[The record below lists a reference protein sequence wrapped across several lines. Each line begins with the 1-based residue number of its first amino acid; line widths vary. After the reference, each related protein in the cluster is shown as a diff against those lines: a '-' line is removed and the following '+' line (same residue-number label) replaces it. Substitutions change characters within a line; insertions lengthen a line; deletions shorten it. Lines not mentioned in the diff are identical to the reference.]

1 MSSEQEIAIICVGCR
16 VSPFLE
22 EILNKEIIPFS
33 IITNN
38 SLDFQIHHADPSK
51 ILNYSLEFTNV
62 IEIIAKQSMDSLAVF
77 ETLGQFFEFYN
88 PLHLST
94 LNYLISKYATKV
106 KPETKGYLNS
116 WKQISNAIFEDEF
129 IFPLFEE
136 TRILHVKEGDVEV
149 PVRQFLISN
158 ELELKKTNAKNN
170 NKTKEQNDVEITGI
184 IDLDSIN
191 KMKVCNEATK
201 RIVSASGVIIIPTD
215 IVSMFVVLQSSAF
228 RDVLQKTSG
237 EIAFVSPF
245 WPGNEITQLEQT
257 ILQKS
262 EFKPSLENLVSFM
275 EESVDTVII
284 DEKDMDLVPKLR
296 ESGITVIVENLTS
309 KNQKSME
316 FLDTLLKSIDLSLE
330 TIQVEPRKAIEG
342 LGEKLVNLFRVREPK
357 KEEEQEEVL
366 QTIDEVAEEVQTILV
381 EETQQE
387 LEVEKAE
394 EPTKLVEEVIES
406 EVESLT
412 DEFEMEIIDTETASI
427 PKPPPKD
434 QIEPSDI
441 VLQKAENQFALPG
454 IEQITQFEL
463 EDLES
468 LDVDEHIISS
478 FIDRAIASDVAGV
491 EVVFSDLLSLH
502 NNPFLIDK
510 IYQMMM
516 KKLFTLRERNPEE
529 KIATIITYLSAH
541 KPEFYTERLEDLL
554 EKTINTKEEKEF
566 YQNVRTAALVVKS
579 SLLVAKFTVESFIL
593 KYIETDDIYLENKLR
608 RLVNVFAVTDAELQN
623 LVTRVLVK
631 IYGAEVEKEEPN
643 NQLLERIILFLSMFD
658 GFSVGI
664 SLIMCDSMKTID
676 DFVTQLSDLHVSA
689 SFKTIVQNI
698 LNTYKDG
705 TYEQLLESLE
715 GRTIPETVE
724 YEMTKRKYIVSLSK
738 VGSIPL
744 ELFAER
750 IGHPIEKT
758 EKIIYDMILKEEIS
772 ARIELL
778 DGRLYIVKEEIEEAV
793 KDDDTEKTEEEV
805 VEVVKEEVVKA
816 VKEEVVKAV
825 KELETEVKEETEE
838 PSFECPKCDKSFKTS
853 RGLKMHINRMHKE
866 ES

>member
-94 LNYLISKYATKV
+94 LNYLISKYATNV
-106 KPETKGYLNS
+106 KPETKDYLTA
-116 WKQISNAIFEDEF
+116 WKQISKAIFEDEF

-136 TRILHVKEGDVEV
+136 TRILHIKEGDVEV
-149 PVRQFLISN
+149 PVRQFLVSN

-184 IDLDSIN
+184 IDLEAID

-245 WPGNEITQLEQT
+245 WPGNEITQLEQN

-262 EFKPSLENLVSFM
+262 EFEPSLENLVSLM

-284 DEKDMDLVPKLR
+284 DEKNMDLVPKLR

-309 KNQKSME
+309 ENQKSTE

-342 LGEKLVNLFRVREPK
+342 LREKLVNLFRARESK

-366 QTIDEVAEEVQTILV
+366 HTIDEVAEEVRTFLV
-381 EETQQE
+381 EETQP
-387 LEVEKAE
+387 EVEEEKSD
-394 EPTKLVEEVIES
+394 EPTILIEDTEG

-412 DEFEMEIIDTETASI
+412 DEFEMEVIDTETTSI
-427 PKPPPKD
+427 PTPPPKD
-434 QIEPSDI
+434 QIEPSEI
-441 VLQKAENQFALPG
+441 VLSKGDNQFALPG

-463 EDLES
+463 EDLDS

-478 FIDRAIASDVAGV
+478 FIDRAIASDAAGV

-541 KPEFYTERLEDLL
+541 KPDFYTERLEELL
-554 EKTINTKEEKEF
+554 EATINTKEEKEF

-593 KYIETDDIYLENKLR
+593 KYMETDDIYLENKLR
-608 RLVNVFAVTDAELQN
+608 RLVNVFAVTDVELQN

-631 IYGAEVEKEEPN
+631 IYGSEAEKEESN

-664 SLIMCDSMKTID
+664 SLIMCDSMKTIE
-676 DFVTQLSDLHVSA
+676 DFITQLSDLHASD

-698 LNTYKDG
+698 LKTYKDG
-705 TYEQLLESLE
+705 TYEQLLETLE
-715 GRTIPETVE
+715 GRTIPETIE

-778 DGRLYIVKEEIEEAV
+778 DGRLYIVKEEIEEAA
-793 KDDDTEKTEEEV
+793 KDEVTEEAEEEV
-805 VEVVKEEVVKA
+805 VEEVKEEVTEEI
-816 VKEEVVKAV
+816 KEPKI
-825 KELETEVKEETEE
+825 EVKEEPEE
-838 PSFECPKCDKSFKTS
+838 ELSFECPNCDKSFKSS
-853 RGLKMHINRMHKE
+853 RGLKMHISKMHKE

>member
-22 EILNKEIIPFS
+22 EILNKENIPFS
-33 IITNN
+33 IIANN

-94 LNYLISKYATKV
+94 LNYLISKYATNV
-106 KPETKGYLNS
+106 KPETKDYLTA
-116 WKQISNAIFEDEF
+116 WKQISNAIFDEEF

-136 TRILHVKEGDVEV
+136 TRILHVKEGEVEV

-158 ELELKKTNAKNN
+158 ELELKKTNVKNN
-170 NKTKEQNDVEITGI
+170 NKTKNQNDVEITGI
-184 IDLDSIN
+184 IDIEAIN
-191 KMKVCNEATK
+191 KMKICNEATK
-201 RIVSASGVIIIPTD
+201 RIISASGVIIIPTD
-215 IVSMFVVLQSSAF
+215 IVSMFVVLQSTAF
-228 RDVLQKTSG
+228 REALQKTSG

-262 EFKPSLENLVSFM
+262 EFVPNLENLVSLM
-275 EESVDTVII
+275 EDSVDTVII
-284 DEKDMDLVPKLR
+284 DEKNMDLVPKLR

-309 KNQKSME
+309 ENQKSVE
-316 FLDTLLKSIDLSLE
+316 FLETLLKSIDLSLE
-330 TIQVEPRKAIEG
+330 TIQVEPRKTIEG
-342 LGEKLVNLFRVREPK
+342 LGDKLVNLFRAREPK
-357 KEEEQEEVL
+357 KEEKQEVL
-366 QTIDEVAEEVQTILV
+366 HSIDEVAEEVKTFLV
-381 EETQQE
+381 EENQI
-387 LEVEKAE
+387 EVSIEKSA
-394 EPTKLVEEVIES
+394 EPTVLIEEDS
-406 EVESLT
+406 QSDVESLT
-412 DEFEMEIIDTETASI
+412 DEFEMEVIDTEQASI
-427 PKPPPKD
+427 PTPPPKD
-434 QIEPSDI
+434 QKEPSEI
-441 VLQKAENQFALPG
+441 ILSKAENQFALPG

-463 EDLES
+463 EDLDS

-478 FIDRAIASDVAGV
+478 FIDRAIASDAAGI

-502 NNPFLIDK
+502 NNPFLIEK

-516 KKLFTLRERNPEE
+516 KKLFKLRERNPEE
-529 KIATIITYLSAH
+529 RMATIITYLSAH
-541 KPEFYTERLEDLL
+541 RPEFYTERLDELL
-554 EKTINTKEEKEF
+554 ETTINTKEEKEF
-566 YQNVRTAALVVKS
+566 YQNIRTAALVVKS
-579 SLLVAKFTVESFIL
+579 SLLVAKFTVENFIL

-608 RLVNVFAVTDAELQN
+608 RLVNVFAVTDVELQN
-623 LVTRVLVK
+623 LVTRVLIK
-631 IYGAEVEKEEPN
+631 IYGTEIQKEEPN
-643 NQLLERIILFLSMFD
+643 KQLLEKVILFLAMFD

-664 SLIMCDSMKTID
+664 SLIMCDSMKTIE
-676 DFVTQLSDLHVSA
+676 DFITQLSELHLSD

-705 TYEQLLESLE
+705 SYEQLLEVLE
-715 GRTIPETVE
+715 GRSLPESVE
-724 YEMTKRKYIVSLSK
+724 YEMTKRKYVVSLSK

-778 DGRLYIVKEEIEEAV
+778 DGRLYIVKEELEEEAKEEDV
-793 KDDDTEKTEEEV
+793 KEEEV
-805 VEVVKEEVVKA
+805 KKEEVKKEDA
-816 VKEEVVKAV
+816 KEE
-825 KELETEVKEETEE
+825 EVKDEEVKKESE
-838 PSFECPKCDKSFKTS
+838 IEQIFECTICNKSFKTN
-853 RGLKMHINRMHKE
+853 RGLKMHISKMHKKE
-866 ES
+866 T